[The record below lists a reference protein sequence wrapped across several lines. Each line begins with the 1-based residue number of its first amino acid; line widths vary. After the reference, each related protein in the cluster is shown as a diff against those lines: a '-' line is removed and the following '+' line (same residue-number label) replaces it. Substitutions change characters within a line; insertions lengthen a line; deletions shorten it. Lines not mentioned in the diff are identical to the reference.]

1 MGTLCGASARD
12 GMPDL
17 VGRTLVEEGRTPRD
31 PENGVYIVIDNER
44 TAPEERYRRRAIRH
58 MAVIHLFLGSL
69 AVTIDCLSI
78 LNILGHQVKG
88 VGLCCGLVFTAT
100 GTLGLTSL
108 QRTSTCKITTFMVLS
123 IISAVFGGFLCLLS
137 LFEFMI
143 RHGQGLS
150 WVGAGILA
158 LVGLIELVVGTL
170 SSAYACLACCS
181 CCGGEQTGSGG
192 NRVVYLASPG
202 AEEGAKVVRM
212 ASENPQTA
220 DGNDEGKYARFK

>member
-1 MGTLCGASARD
+1 MQ
-12 GMPDL
+12 DL
-17 VGRTLVEEGRTPRD
+17 VGRTVVDEPRTRD
-31 PENGVYIVIDNER
+31 PENGVYLVIDNER
-44 TAPEERYRRRAIRH
+44 TAPEERYRRKAIRH
-58 MAVIHLFLGSL
+58 MAVVHLFLGSL

-78 LNILGHQVKG
+78 LNILDHQVKG

-108 QRTSTCKITTFMVLS
+108 QRTSACKITTFMVLS

-143 RHGQGLS
+143 RHGHGSS
-150 WVGAGILA
+150 WVGTGILA

-181 CCGGEQTGSGG
+181 CCGGDQTGSGG

-202 AEEGAKVVRM
+202 AEEGAKVVRVG
-212 ASENPQTA
+212 SENPQAA
-220 DGNDEGKYARFK
+220 DANDEGKYARFK

>member
-1 MGTLCGASARD
+1 MGVVD
-12 GMPDL
+12 EP
-17 VGRTLVEEGRTPRD
+17 RTRD
-31 PENGVYIVIDNER
+31 PENGVYLVIDDER

-78 LNILGHQVKG
+78 LNILDHQVKG

-143 RHGQGLS
+143 RHGHGSS
-150 WVGAGILA
+150 WVGTGVLA

-170 SSAYACLACCS
+170 SSAYACLSAVPVAV
-181 CCGGEQTGSGG
+181 GS
-192 NRVVYLASPG
+192 RPG
-202 AEEGAKVVRM
+202 QEG
-212 ASENPQTA
+212 T
-220 DGNDEGKYARFK
+220 

>member
-1 MGTLCGASARD
+1 MQ
-12 GMPDL
+12 DL

-44 TAPEERYRRRAIRH
+44 TAPEERYRRKAIRH
-58 MAVIHLFLGSL
+58 MAVVHLFLGSL

-78 LNILGHQVKG
+78 LEILDHQVKG

-143 RHGQGLS
+143 RHGSGSS
-150 WVGAGILA
+150 WIGTATLA
-158 LVGLIELVVGTL
+158 LIGLIELVVGTL

-181 CCGGEQTGSGG
+181 CCAGGDQTATAG
-192 NRVVYLASPG
+192 NRVVYLASPSG
-202 AEEGAKVVRM
+202 AEEGAKVVRV
-212 ASENPQTA
+212 AAENPPTV
-220 DGNDEGKYARFK
+220 DRGNDEGKYARFK